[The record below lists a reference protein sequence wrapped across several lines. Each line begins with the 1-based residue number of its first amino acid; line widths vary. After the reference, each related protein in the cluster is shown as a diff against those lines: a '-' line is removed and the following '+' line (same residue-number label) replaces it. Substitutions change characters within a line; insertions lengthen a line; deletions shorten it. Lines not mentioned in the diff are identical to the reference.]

1 MRIKTRIYALLT
13 AVLAVVLAFSF
24 LGKPAFARATG
35 YIVNSYL
42 TSSGA
47 GELCLDAA
55 FDDNGHSP
63 ANNGDPVQLWTCT
76 DSYNQTWNTP
86 DPGVWGTITSVS
98 GLCLDAVASG
108 ATSNGDS
115 VQMWACNGGLQ
126 QQWKVMLRM
135 ATVSTWMRRPTR
147 PTTQHRTATRCN
159 FIRSMAHHSKSGF
172 SPPLRRVAR

>member
-126 QQWKVMLRM
+126 QQWKVMVTSNGLHYVENGYGLYLDAQTD
-135 ATVSTWMRRPTR
+135 ATHNPAQNGDKVQLYAFNGAPQQEW
-147 PTTQHRTATRCN
+147 
-159 FIRSMAHHSKSGF
+159 F
-172 SPPLRRVAR
+172 